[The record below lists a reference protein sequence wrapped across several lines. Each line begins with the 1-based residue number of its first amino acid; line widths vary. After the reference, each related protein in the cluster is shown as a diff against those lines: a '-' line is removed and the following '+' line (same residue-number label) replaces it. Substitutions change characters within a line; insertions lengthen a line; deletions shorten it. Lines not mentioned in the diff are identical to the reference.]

1 MLRIGILGTGFGL
14 NHLKIYQQSETGSV
28 VQVFGRDAGKLASI
42 RTEYG
47 VDVTTD
53 PMDIIRND
61 KIDIVDVC
69 LPTAIHKEYIE
80 HALAHG
86 KHVFCETPVSHGVAE
101 AESMRECARKH
112 DRKLLVDLFMKYSQP
127 HRAAL
132 DLVRSG
138 ALGDVVMATAMQMS
152 PPHWGHMSA
161 ERLVSDFMIHN
172 LDFLTELLGVPEKV
186 CSRATERTSAFVTSH
201 LAYGD
206 RDATAQATFMLPKSH
221 PFVLGFRLICE
232 NGTVLFEGRFG
243 ETTEQRF
250 AVYRDEAVE
259 EPGLEERDEYS
270 EVIDRVLDC
279 VADGTAVPDLSI
291 DAAIKSLR
299 VVEATQ
305 ESIRTGKA
313 VVL

>member
-1 MLRIGILGTGFGL
+1 MNARISMLRIGILGTGFGL

-28 VQVFGRDAGKLASI
+28 VQVFGRDAGKLASA

-61 KIDIVDVC
+61 QIDI
-69 LPTAIHKEYIE
+69 
-80 HALAHG
+80 
-86 KHVFCETPVSHGVAE
+86 
-101 AESMRECARKH
+101 
-112 DRKLLVDLFMKYSQP
+112 VDLFMKYSQP

-152 PPHWGHMSA
+152 PPHWGDMSA
-161 ERLVSDFMIHN
+161 ERLISDFMIHN
-172 LDFLTELLGVPEKV
+172 LDFLTELLGLPEKV
-186 CSRATERTSAFVTSH
+186 CSRATERTSAFVASH

-206 RDATAQATFMLPKSH
+206 KDATAQATFMLPKSH

-243 ETTEQRF
+243 ESTEQRF

-259 EPGLEERDEYS
+259 ELGLEERDEYS

-279 VADGTAVPDLSI
+279 VAEGTAVPDLSI

-305 ESIRTGKA
+305 ESIRTGEA